1 MAFNLRKL
9 HQLLFYAID
18 KASPYNLAMDPST
31 NSLGK
36 IANTLLTDLNIT
48 PQGKSDMW
56 QIVDTYVRG
65 FAGGE
70 ILAQAVQSKCTTPL
84 EMWTAQ
90 CKASQV
96 DPIPDPDHVI

>member
-1 MAFNLRKL
+1 MALDLGKL

-18 KASPYNLAMDPST
+18 KASPYNLAMEQGR

-36 IANTLLTDLNIT
+36 IANTLLSDLQIT

-65 FAGGE
+65 YAGGE
-70 ILAQAVQSKCTTPL
+70 LLAPAVQSKCTTPL
-84 EMWTAQ
+84 EMWAAQ
-90 CKASQV
+90 CKASNV
-96 DPIPDPDHVI
+96 DPIPDPDQVI